1 MMNEFLIM
9 ILIFALLLV
18 VAYFSIRYVHSSKY
32 NILNI
37 IIIIFVGSSTVKLSQ
52 YIDMLPET
60 IMILYIVPLILL
72 KTGDGVR

>member
-1 MMNEFLIM
+1 MNDFLIM
-9 ILIFALLLV
+9 ILIFTLLLV
-18 VAYFSIRYVHSSKY
+18 VAYFSMRYVHSSKY